1 MRLKDKVALIGGA
14 GSNMSRACA
23 VLFAQEGAKIVLAAR
38 SAEQMQQTARRIE
51 DAGGQVLTHQAAL
64 ADQSAVDELVQ
75 AATDRFGGVD
85 CFVHAA
91 GGFYSSEHNLPGMAT
106 QFMDE
111 ALRNN
116 IRTLLLP
123 AQRLVPGMAE
133 RGGGTIITL
142 AAGFRVR
149 QDANS
154 AYAAAKGGMIAAAIN
169 LAGELYTHNIR
180 VHAIGPGIVK
190 EPLPEGPLQPPKA
203 KLERLGSPLDVAYGA
218 LWLCSDEAA
227 WVTGQSITIDG
238 GDSVFVD
245 SPTRRDYLEKY
256 L

>member
-1 MRLKDKVALIGGA
+1 MRLQDKVVLIGGT

-38 SAEQMQQTARRIE
+38 SVEHMQQTARRIE
-51 DAGGQVLTHQAAL
+51 DAGGQVLTHQANL
-64 ADQSAVDELVQ
+64 ADEKAVDELVQ
-75 AATDRFGGVD
+75 TATDQFGGVD

-91 GGFYSSEHNLPGMAT
+91 GGFFSTEHNLPGMVPKFA
-106 QFMDE
+106 DE

-116 IRTLLLP
+116 ICTLLLP
-123 AQRLVPGMAE
+123 AQRLVPDMAE

-142 AAGFRVR
+142 SAGFRVR

-169 LAGELYTHNIR
+169 LAAELYTHNIR
-180 VHAIGPGIVK
+180 VHAICPGMIHD
-190 EPLPEGPLQPPKA
+190 PLPEGPLQPLKPQ
-203 KLERLGSPLDVAYGA
+203 LERLGNPLDVAYGA

-227 WVTGQSITIDG
+227 WVTGQAITIDG
-238 GDSVFVD
+238 GDSVFIE
-245 SPTRRDYLEKY
+245 SPTRRALFKN
-256 L
+256 

>member
-14 GSNMSRACA
+14 GGNMSRACA
-23 VLFAQEGAKIVLAAR
+23 VLFAQEGAKIVLVAR
-38 SAEQMQQTARRIE
+38 SAERMQETAQRIE
-51 DAGGQVLTHQAAL
+51 SAGGQVFTHQANL
-64 ADQSAVDELVQ
+64 ADESAVDELAR
-75 AATDRFGGVD
+75 AAMDQFGGVD

-91 GGFYSSEHNLPGMAT
+91 GGFFSSEHKLTRMAPE
-106 QFMDE
+106 FLDE

-116 IRTLLLP
+116 IRTLLVP
-123 AQRLVPGMAE
+123 AQRLVPVIAK

-154 AYAAAKGGMIAAAIN
+154 AYAAAKGGMIAAANN
-169 LAGELYTHNIR
+169 LAAELYTQNIR
-180 VHAIGPGIVK
+180 VHAICPGIMWDS
-190 EPLPEGPLQPPKA
+190 LPEGPLRPLKP
-203 KLERLGSPLDVAYGA
+203 KLERIGNPLDVAYGA

-227 WVTGQSITIDG
+227 WVTGQAVTIDG

-245 SPTRRDYLEKY
+245 SPTRRAALKE
-256 L
+256 